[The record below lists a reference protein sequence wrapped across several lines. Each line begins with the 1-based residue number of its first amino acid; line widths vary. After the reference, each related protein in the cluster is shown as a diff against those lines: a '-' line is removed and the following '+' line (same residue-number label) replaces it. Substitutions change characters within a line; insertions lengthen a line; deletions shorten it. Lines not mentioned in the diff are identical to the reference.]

1 LKYLPENYE
10 IIVKLHPNESHLRT
24 RYNQIDNR
32 IHCYFNELVDIQEL
46 YILSECMITDY
57 SSTIFD
63 YIHLNKPVFILQEDE
78 QQYKQSVGFYF
89 DLFEVGDFLKA
100 SLNEHMLAKQICS
113 TDYINYSKVV
123 HRLMKQDSS
132 KSSEKLMAEIL
143 GEPEYPS
150 SSNCKQQIS

>member
-1 LKYLPENYE
+1 
-10 IIVKLHPNESHLRT
+10 
-24 RYNQIDNR
+24 
-32 IHCYFNELVDIQEL
+32 
-46 YILSECMITDY
+46 MITDY

-113 TDYINYSKVV
+113 TDYINYSK
-123 HRLMKQDSS
+123 
-132 KSSEKLMAEIL
+132 E
-143 GEPEYPS
+143 
-150 SSNCKQQIS
+150 

>member
-1 LKYLPENYE
+1 M
-10 IIVKLHPNESHLRT
+10 KLHPNESHLRT

-63 YIHLNKPVFILQEDE
+63 YIHLNKPVVILQEDE

>member
-1 LKYLPENYE
+1 M
-10 IIVKLHPNESHLRT
+10 KLHPNESHLRT

-78 QQYKQSVGFYF
+78 QQYKQSVGFI
-89 DLFEVGDFLKA
+89 LICLKWVIFLKP
-100 SLNEHMLAKQICS
+100 L
-113 TDYINYSKVV
+113 
-123 HRLMKQDSS
+123 
-132 KSSEKLMAEIL
+132 
-143 GEPEYPS
+143 
-150 SSNCKQQIS
+150 